1 MSSFIVSA
9 RKYRPRSFQDVVGQ
23 DSITSTLTS
32 AIQEGHLAQS
42 FLFCGPRGVGKTTC
56 ARILAKIIN
65 CSNVSDDVNSCD
77 ECESCISFNK
87 SNSFNIHELD
97 AASNNSVEDIRNLID
112 QVRFAPQI
120 GDYNIYIIDE
130 VHMLSMSA
138 FNAFLKTLEEPP
150 DHAIFILATTEKHK
164 IIPTILSRCQIFDF
178 KNISVLEII
187 GRLRYISEKENI
199 TFEDRALDVIAHKS
213 DGSLRDALSMFDRLL
228 DASNLELTYER
239 VRDNLNILDYEYYL
253 RIMDFVLKKD
263 VSSIMITIDEIVN
276 NGFDLLQFINGL
288 ASHLRDLLVCKDS
301 ETLILFNES
310 ESVKELYLSQS
321 KNFELDFLIAAL
333 KICNETDVQYKS
345 VKNPR
350 LFIEMSILR
359 LASIDSSKKK
369 NNKLNIEFNSA
380 KHLFKDM
387 KTIDNSQDIKDN
399 GSVLR
404 EQVIKQEVNNYHQE
418 KNSSNLFS
426 ISNLMSSEE
435 ETVEKDV
442 NNDLIEKIE
451 LNKIDEF
458 QVLNQQNLIKFWN
471 RFSDEKKLEGKQ
483 NLYITLR
490 SSSPILKGEA
500 IEMTIFNNAQIKLF
514 DQYKSEILR
523 SIRSEFNN
531 DSIEIILVEIEE
543 AENKFLYTSK
553 DKFNDMKNK
562 NKNLYSL
569 EEKLGLD
576 LDY

>member
-77 ECESCISFNK
+77 ACESCISFNK

-178 KNISVLEII
+178 KNISVLKII
-187 GRLRYISEKENI
+187 DRLRYISEKENI

-276 NGFDLLQFINGL
+276 NGFDLLEFINGL
-288 ASHLRDLLVCKDS
+288 ASHLRDLLVCKDP

-321 KNFELDFLIAAL
+321 KNFDLDFLIAAL
-333 KICNETDVQYKS
+333 KICNETDIQYKS

-359 LASIDSSKKK
+359 LASIDSFKKK
-369 NNKLNIEFNSA
+369 NNKLNIEFNST
-380 KHLFKDM
+380 KHLVKDM
-387 KTIDNSQDIKDN
+387 KNTDHSQDIKDN

-471 RFSDEKKLEGKQ
+471 RFSDQKKLEGKQ

-500 IEMTIFNNAQIKLF
+500 IEMTIFNNAQIRLF
-514 DQYKSEILR
+514 DQYKSEILS

-531 DSIEIILVEIEE
+531 DSLEIILVETEE
-543 AENKFLYTSK
+543 AESKFLYTSK

-562 NKNLYSL
+562 NQNLHFL

-576 LDY
+576 PDY